1 MTFQSSRD
9 CITENKLRKIY
20 QSHVFFCFF
29 VLCEFTSRKNQN
41 MGDQEA
47 STAYFIA
54 YMKTNKL
61 LLQSYV
67 SHLETTEE
75 HENPSVIS
83 IGDVPGMLPKWCIMS
98 WCFSGFAAFGSNYI
112 FQCPKEP
119 ENPPF
124 LVPCRW
130 LDISLWATGLPSS
143 RAIPIH
149 PGLMFPMEVSSCPFL
164 ARF

>member
-1 MTFQSSRD
+1 MTFQSSID

-20 QSHVFFCFF
+20 QSHEFFCFF
-29 VLCEFTSRKNQN
+29 VLCEFTSRRDQN

-47 STAYFIA
+47 STAYLIA

-98 WCFSGFAAFGSNYI
+98 CCFSVMALLLLDQITFLSAQKSLRTLHSLCPAAGWTFPYGQLGS
-112 FQCPKEP
+112 QVAEP
-119 ENPPF
+119 SQYT
-124 LVPCRW
+124 LVLC
-130 LDISLWATGLPSS
+130 
-143 RAIPIH
+143 
-149 PGLMFPMEVSSCPFL
+149 FP
-164 ARF
+164 